1 MADFNT
7 LDGVNVAGKRVL
19 LRADL
24 NVPMKDGVVGDTTR
38 IDRTVP
44 GLIELADAGAK
55 LVVITHF
62 GRPKGSRVPEMSLK
76 PVADALAKQLGRPVK
91 FADDCIGDA
100 AARVVNSLNAG

>member
-38 IDRTVP
+38 IKRTVP

-62 GRPKGSRVPEMSLK
+62 GRPKGQRVAEMTLK
-76 PVADALAKQLGRPVK
+76 PVAEALA
-91 FADDCIGDA
+91 
-100 AARVVNSLNAG
+100 